1 MQLTE
6 HRNERQLFVRQADAS
21 SVTVID
27 RVYTRSLLLDTER
40 VIEDFPPRRVEDLDA
55 SAIEKVLSLE
65 PEVVLLGTGARITFP
80 AAAVLAE
87 FLKRRVGL
95 EAMDNAAAAR
105 TFNVLIGEGRRAV
118 AVFLL
123 PG

>member
-6 HRNERQLFVRQADAS
+6 HRNERQLFVRNADAS

-27 RVYTRSLLLDTER
+27 RVYTRSLVLDTDR
-40 VIEDFPPRRVEDLDA
+40 VIEDFPARRVEDLDA
-55 SAIEKVLSLE
+55 PAIEKVLSLQ

-80 AAAVLAE
+80 PAAILAE
-87 FLKRRVGL
+87 FLKRRIGL

>member
-6 HRNERQLFVRQADAS
+6 HRNERQLFLRKADAT

-27 RVYTRSLLLDTER
+27 RVCTRSLVLDAER
-40 VIEDFPPRRVEDLDA
+40 VIEDFPARRVEDLDA
-55 SAIEKVLSLE
+55 AAIDTVLSLQ
-65 PEVVLLGTGARITFP
+65 PEVVLLGTGARIVFP
-80 AAAVLAE
+80 PAAVLAE

-105 TFNVLIGEGRRAV
+105 TFNVLTGEGRRAV

>member
-6 HRNERQLFVRQADAS
+6 HRNERQLFVRKADAS

-27 RVYTRSLLLDTER
+27 RVYSRSLVLDTDR
-40 VIEDFPPRRVEDLDA
+40 VIEDFPARRVEDLDA
-55 SAIEKVLSLE
+55 PAIEKVLSLQ

-80 AAAVLAE
+80 PAAILAE
-87 FLKRRVGL
+87 FLKRRIGL

>member
-6 HRNERQLFVRQADAS
+6 HRNERQLFVRKADAG
-21 SVTVID
+21 SVTIID
-27 RVYTRSLLLDTER
+27 REYARSLLIDAEQ
-40 VIEDFPPRRVEDLDA
+40 VIEDFPPRRVEELDA
-55 SAIEKVLSLE
+55 AAIQKVLSLE

-80 AAAVLAE
+80 PAAVLAE
-87 FLKRRVGL
+87 FLKRGIGL
-95 EAMDNAAAAR
+95 EIMDNAAAAR

>member
-6 HRNERQLFVRQADAS
+6 HRNERQLFVRKADAS
-21 SVTVID
+21 SVTIID
-27 RVYTRSLLLDTER
+27 RTYTRSVLLDAKQ
-40 VIEDFPPRRVEDLDA
+40 VIEDFPARRVEELDA
-55 SAIEKVLSLE
+55 SAIQKVLSLE
-65 PEVVLLGTGARITFP
+65 PEVVLLGTGASIVFP
-80 AAAVLAE
+80 SPAVLAE

>member
-27 RVYTRSLLLDTER
+27 RVYTRSLLLDTDR
-40 VIEDFPPRRVEDLDA
+40 VIEDFPARRVEDLDA
-55 SAIEKVLSLE
+55 PAIETVLSLE
-65 PEVVLLGTGARITFP
+65 PEVVLLGTGSRITFP
-80 AAAVLAE
+80 PAAVLAQ

>member
-6 HRNERQLFVRQADAS
+6 HRNERQLFVRKADSS

-27 RVYTRSLLLDTER
+27 RVYTRSLLLNPDR
-40 VIEDFPPRRVEDLDA
+40 VIEDFPARRVEDFDA
-55 SAIEKVLSLE
+55 QAIDKVLSLE
-65 PEVVLLGTGARITFP
+65 PDVVLLGTGERITFP
-80 AAAVLAE
+80 PAAVLAE
-87 FLKRRVGL
+87 FLKRRIGL

>member
-6 HRNERQLFVRQADAS
+6 HRNERQLFVRKADAS
-21 SVTVID
+21 SVTIID
-27 RVYTRSLLLDTER
+27 RTYTRSVLLDAKQ
-40 VIEDFPPRRVEDLDA
+40 VIEDFPARRVEELDA
-55 SAIEKVLSLE
+55 SAIQKVLSLE
-65 PEVVLLGTGARITFP
+65 PEVVLLGTGASIVFP
-80 AAAVLAE
+80 SPAVLAE

-123 PG
+123 R

>member
-27 RVYTRSLLLDTER
+27 RVYTRSLLLDTDR
-40 VIEDFPPRRVEDLDA
+40 VVEDFPARRVEDLDA
-55 SAIEKVLSLE
+55 PAIETVLSLE

-80 AAAVLAE
+80 PATVLAQ

>member
-6 HRNERQLFVRQADAS
+6 HRNERQLFVRKADAS

-27 RVYTRSLLLDTER
+27 REYTRSLLLNSDR
-40 VIEDFPPRRVEDLDA
+40 VVEDFPVRRVEDLDA
-55 SAIEKVLSLE
+55 PAIETVLSLE
-65 PEVVLLGTGARITFP
+65 PEVVLLGTGERITFP
-80 AAAVLAE
+80 PAAVLAE
-87 FLKRRVGL
+87 FLRRRIGL

-118 AVFLL
+118 AVLLL

>member
-6 HRNERQLFVRQADAS
+6 HRNERQLFVRKADAS
-21 SVTVID
+21 SVTIID
-27 RVYTRSLLLDTER
+27 RVYESSLVLNAEA

-55 SAIEKVLSLE
+55 PAIEKVLSLE

-80 AAAVLAE
+80 PAAVLAE

>member
-6 HRNERQLFVRQADAS
+6 HRNERQLFVRNADAS

-27 RVYTRSLLLDTER
+27 RVYTRSLVLDTDR
-40 VIEDFPPRRVEDLDA
+40 VIEDFPVRRVEDLDA
-55 SAIEKVLSLE
+55 PAIEKVLSLQ

-80 AAAVLAE
+80 PAAVLAE
-87 FLKRRVGL
+87 FLKRRIGL

>member
-6 HRNERQLFVRQADAS
+6 HRNERQLFVRKADAG
-21 SVTVID
+21 SVTIID
-27 RVYTRSLLLDTER
+27 REYARSLLINAEQ
-40 VIEDFPPRRVEDLDA
+40 VIEDFPPRRVEELDA
-55 SAIEKVLSLE
+55 AAIQKVLTLE

-80 AAAVLAE
+80 PAAVLAE
-87 FLKRRVGL
+87 FLKRGVGL
-95 EAMDNAAAAR
+95 ETMDNAAAAR

>member
-6 HRNERQLFVRQADAS
+6 HRNERQLFVRKADAS
-21 SVTVID
+21 SVTIID
-27 RVYTRSLLLDTER
+27 RVYERSLLLNAES

-55 SAIEKVLSLE
+55 SAIQKVLSLE

>member
-6 HRNERQLFVRQADAS
+6 HRNERQLFVRKADAG

-27 RVYTRSLLLDTER
+27 RLYKRSLLLNAEK

-55 SAIEKVLSLE
+55 PAIETVLSLE
-65 PEVVLLGTGARITFP
+65 PEVVLLGTGERITFP
-80 AAAVLAE
+80 PAAVLAE

>member
-27 RVYTRSLLLDTER
+27 RVYTRSLLLGTDR
-40 VIEDFPPRRVEDLDA
+40 VIEDFPARRVEDLDA
-55 SAIEKVLSLE
+55 PAIETVLSLE

-80 AAAVLAE
+80 PAAVLAE

>member
-6 HRNERQLFVRQADAS
+6 HRNERQLFVRKADAG
-21 SVTVID
+21 SVTIID
-27 RVYTRSLLLDTER
+27 REYARSLLIDAEQ
-40 VIEDFPPRRVEDLDA
+40 VIEDFPPRRVEELDA
-55 SAIEKVLSLE
+55 AAIQKVLALE

-80 AAAVLAE
+80 PAAVLAQ

>member
-6 HRNERQLFVRQADAS
+6 HRNERQLFVRTADAS

-27 RVYTRSLLLDTER
+27 RVYTRSLLLDTDR
-40 VIEDFPPRRVEDLDA
+40 VIEDFPARRVEDLDA
-55 SAIEKVLSLE
+55 PAIEKVLSLE

-80 AAAVLAE
+80 PAAVLAQ

>member
-27 RVYTRSLLLDTER
+27 RVYTRSLLLDTDR
-40 VIEDFPPRRVEDLDA
+40 VVEDFPARRVEDLDA
-55 SAIEKVLSLE
+55 AAIETVLSLE
-65 PEVVLLGTGARITFP
+65 PEVVLLGTGPRITFP
-80 AAAVLAE
+80 PAAVLAE
-87 FLKRRVGL
+87 FLQRRVGL

>member
-6 HRNERQLFVRQADAS
+6 HRNERQLFVRKADAN

-27 RVYTRSLLLDTER
+27 RVYTRSLVLDTDR
-40 VIEDFPPRRVEDLDA
+40 VIEDFPARRVEDLDA
-55 SAIEKVLSLE
+55 PAIEKVLSLQ

-80 AAAVLAE
+80 PAAVLAE
-87 FLKRRVGL
+87 FLKRRIGL

-105 TFNVLIGEGRRAV
+105 T
-118 AVFLL
+118 
-123 PG
+123 

>member
-6 HRNERQLFVRQADAS
+6 HRNERQLFVRKADAS
-21 SVTVID
+21 SVTIID
-27 RVYTRSLLLDTER
+27 RMYERSLVLNAES

-55 SAIEKVLSLE
+55 PAIEKVLSLE

-80 AAAVLAE
+80 PAAVLAE

-95 EAMDNAAAAR
+95 EAMDNAAVAR